1 MYHYSHHYYQVGLAG
16 NSDLELSLTWMSWL
30 SRVIIVASPVSVD
43 QGWTSVKFKFFSR
56 ATLLHVLCFF
66 GPMLLLI
73 AIAAFDG
80 NVFQILTKALLGTL
94 KTYNPVDCLSILLM
108 ISIIHL
114 STLLPTL
121 LATGIPAISSLA
133 LSANLRWPKYGFCTL
148 SGAILFM
155 CANFLSEYFP
165 VYTIPTTRFSVLG
178 PKHFNLN
185 LAAAFGF
192 FVPWMSEDCW
202 TTTVTILLVLYFIIL
217 SFWNL
222 YTCLVFTCLLSWVN
236 NLTFKAS
243 AEPRFNPFAVA
254 DHCLSLYNSL
264 QEGMST
270 AFYAFFTFSQ
280 SDLITIYNNILI
292 IYNCI
297 VFKSSLQFTF

>member
-1 MYHYSHHYYQVGLAG
+1 MSSTEEGNFTMKIVPFETMTG
-16 NSDLELSLTWMSWL
+16 NSDLEPSLTWMSWL
-30 SRVIIVASPVSVD
+30 SRVIIVASPISVD

-94 KTYNPVDCLSILLM
+94 KTYNPVDCLSMLLM

-121 LATGIPAISSLA
+121 LAIGIPAISSLA

-155 CANFLSEYFP
+155 CANFLSQYFP
-165 VYTIPTTRFSVLG
+165 AYTIPPTRFSVLG
-178 PKHFNLN
+178 PK
-185 LAAAFGF
+185 
-192 FVPWMSEDCW
+192 
-202 TTTVTILLVLYFIIL
+202 LL
-217 SFWNL
+217 
-222 YTCLVFTCLLSWVN
+222 T
-236 NLTFKAS
+236 
-243 AEPRFNPFAVA
+243 
-254 DHCLSLYNSL
+254 
-264 QEGMST
+264 
-270 AFYAFFTFSQ
+270 
-280 SDLITIYNNILI
+280 
-292 IYNCI
+292 
-297 VFKSSLQFTF
+297 

>member
-1 MYHYSHHYYQVGLAG
+1 MKIVPFETMTG
-16 NSDLELSLTWMSWL
+16 NSDLEPSLTWMSWL
-30 SRVIIVASPVSVD
+30 SRVIIVASPISVD

-165 VYTIPTTRFSVLG
+165 VYTIHPTRFSVLVG
-178 PKHFNLN
+178 M
-185 LAAAFGF
+185 GF
-192 FVPWMSEDCW
+192 P
-202 TTTVTILLVLYFIIL
+202 
-217 SFWNL
+217 
-222 YTCLVFTCLLSWVN
+222 
-236 NLTFKAS
+236 
-243 AEPRFNPFAVA
+243 
-254 DHCLSLYNSL
+254 
-264 QEGMST
+264 
-270 AFYAFFTFSQ
+270 
-280 SDLITIYNNILI
+280 
-292 IYNCI
+292 
-297 VFKSSLQFTF
+297 